1 MALRIEDYAL
11 IGNCESAALVGRD
24 GSIDWMGLPR
34 FDSPAVFASLLGTAE
49 NGHWQIVPAVP
60 VIAVSRAT
68 ARGRWSWRRASTPQD
83 GTVLLIDAMGR
94 REGHGDLVRLVRGE
108 SGTVPMK
115 MEIVLR
121 PGYGAIVPWVSRL
134 ADDRIAA
141 VAGPDR
147 FTLATPWICAART

>member
-11 IGNCESAALVGRD
+11 IGNCESAALVGLD

-34 FDSPAVFASLLGTAE
+34 FDSAAVFASLLGTAE

-60 VIAVSRAT
+60 VIAVSRRYREGTLVLETRFDT
-68 ARGRWSWRRASTPQD
+68 AD

-108 SGTVPMK
+108 SGTRRWRVPTASHW
-115 MEIVLR
+115 
-121 PGYGAIVPWVSRL
+121 PPPSS
-134 ADDRIAA
+134 
-141 VAGPDR
+141 
-147 FTLATPWICAART
+147 CAART